1 MYMEVGF
8 MLYVKQS
15 SSSATALT
23 QNNNFKTQT
32 IKETLPGGA
41 IMYVKLYKFGR
52 IAYVQFEATG
62 IVSNKTHKLYNVC
75 PFEFVPIDDIFV
87 SAFQRTAG
95 NNYQSFYGGVVYE
108 IQADGD
114 IRINCENTDYL
125 ERYACT
131 SYISKY

>member
-1 MYMEVGF
+1 MEVGF
-8 MLYVKQS
+8 MIFVKQS

-41 IMYVKLYKFGR
+41 IMYVKLHKFGR
-52 IAYVQFEATG
+52 IVYVKFEATG
-62 IVSNKTHKLYNVC
+62 KVSNKTHKLYNGC

-95 NNYQSFYGGVVYE
+95 DNSQSFYGGVVYQ
-108 IQADGD
+108 IQADGA
-114 IRINCENTDYL
+114 IIINCENTDYL

>member
-8 MLYVKQS
+8 MIFVKQS
-15 SSSATALT
+15 SSVTALT
-23 QNNNFKTQT
+23 PKLIVKSQIIQ
-32 IKETLPGGA
+32 ERLPGGA

-52 IAYVQFEATG
+52 IVYVKFEATG
-62 IVSNKTHKLYNVC
+62 IVSNKIHDLNTVC
-75 PFEFVPIDDIFV
+75 PSEFVPIDDIFV

-108 IQADGD
+108 IQANGV
-114 IRINCENTDYL
+114 IKINCENTDYL
-125 ERYACT
+125 ERHACT

>member
-1 MYMEVGF
+1 
-8 MLYVKQS
+8 
-15 SSSATALT
+15 
-23 QNNNFKTQT
+23 
-32 IKETLPGGA
+32 
-41 IMYVKLYKFGR
+41 MYVKLYKFGR
-52 IAYVQFEATG
+52 IVYVKFEATG

-108 IQADGD
+108 IQADGN
-114 IRINCENTDYL
+114 IMINCENTDYL

>member
-1 MYMEVGF
+1 MYMEVDF
-8 MLYVKQS
+8 MIVVKQS

-52 IAYVQFEATG
+52 IVYVKFEATG

-108 IQADGD
+108 IQADGN
-114 IRINCENTDYL
+114 IMINCENTDYL
-125 ERYACT
+125 ERHACT
-131 SYISKY
+131 SYIRKY